1 MTSLN
6 LYCYSF
12 VPSTCTLK
20 RLDKAG
26 LWCIEGISDKANFYH
41 SYFYNSLEQK
51 RQNSI
56 YCTSKIFYSLTFFFF
71 FNTNI
76 IIKKKKIT
84 TGRDRKWFSPEL
96 WGWLAAVGSV
106 ISIYGLEPIANTQ
119 VAGWYF
125 HYFFCSQLCSDF
137 MDSEFVSYLPELG
150 QCDLVLMHVHQ
161 VLFFGFAN

>member
-56 YCTSKIFYSLTFFFF
+56 YWRSKIFYSLTFFFY
-71 FNTNI
+71 TNI
-76 IIKKKKIT
+76 IIKKKKSLQKGIEN
-84 TGRDRKWFSPEL
+84 DSALNYEADL
-96 WGWLAAVGSV
+96 QLLA
-106 ISIYGLEPIANTQ
+106 Q
-119 VAGWYF
+119 
-125 HYFFCSQLCSDF
+125 
-137 MDSEFVSYLPELG
+137 
-150 QCDLVLMHVHQ
+150 
-161 VLFFGFAN
+161 